1 MSEGA
6 LNGVM
11 HRAGEKGREDRLPAP
26 CLSPSTC
33 QGTMEAEMT
42 DDRVLVTKLSTVHV
56 ALNLLWTEH
65 FTQHYQDPVDAAT
78 EYARKIGERLKS
90 PPISDLSVFETAA
103 LRDEMGVFFGLVVA
117 RLRSGSEGLDS

>member
-1 MSEGA
+1 
-6 LNGVM
+6 
-11 HRAGEKGREDRLPAP
+11 
-26 CLSPSTC
+26 
-33 QGTMEAEMT
+33 MT
-42 DDRVLVTKLSTVHV
+42 DDRVLEIETRLSTVHV

-117 RLRSGSEGLDS
+117 RLRSGSEGLYS